1 MAKQSKGCDAK
12 LKGLRHEPV
21 AASCPKGGILMRNLS
36 PRKSLV
42 LGLVMVLL
50 LSMVVLQG
58 GFASEYLVAGESV
71 LTPFTGSISLDVNPS
86 IELKM
91 ENGAVTQ
98 ALAYNDEG
106 QGLLADTPLSGLT
119 AEDAVKVMTK
129 ALIAGGYLA
138 PADISPYLVITVSG
152 GGAQEENASEALKS
166 AAKQTAEELGV
177 EFEVESAFVTDDVA
191 AQAAAL
197 GLSTG
202 RYLLMQYIAK
212 TEDITLEEA
221 IAKYGT
227 ARIGELMDQFEDAK
241 ELFDDDGLVLSD
253 EQRIVLEAAFE
264 QQKETIK
271 AAERTFHDA
280 FKALKSTYRGK
291 AHSTI
296 KSEQGEDNQSIADAL
311 NLLKEQ
317 MLAEYHAVRLA
328 LDEAVSA
335 ARSTFMEAVAAALI
349 PEEVSGQYYN
359 WHMNKE
365 LNTEGELKA
374 FLKTFTYKAEGK
386 DNGLGQTPG
395 KTTEYPGNGDQQ
407 EDKTDSQGDKGKE
420 DQNSKGR
427 NSQDQA
433 KDQNKGKTG
442 KNDGESDSNSG
453 KSSDKGNNGDSG
465 KDKK

>member
-1 MAKQSKGCDAK
+1 
-12 LKGLRHEPV
+12 
-21 AASCPKGGILMRNLS
+21 MRNLS

-119 AEDAVKVMTK
+119 AEEAVKVMTK

-152 GGAQEENASEALKS
+152 GGAQEENASEALKN

-264 QQKETIK
+264 QQKEAIK
-271 AAERTFHDA
+271 VAESTFHDA
-280 FKALKSTYRGK
+280 FKALKSTYRDK
-291 AHSTI
+291 AHSAI
-296 KSEQGEDNQSIADAL
+296 KSEQGEDNQATADAL
-311 NLLKEQ
+311 SLLKEQ
-317 MLAEYHAVRLA
+317 MLVEFQAVRLS

-349 PEEVSGQYYN
+349 PEEVSGQYYT

-374 FLKTFTYKAEGK
+374 FLKTFNYKANGK
-386 DNGLGQTPG
+386 DNGQGQTPG
-395 KTTEYPGNGDQQ
+395 KTTESPGKGVERKGNGDQQ
-407 EDKTDSQGDKGKE
+407 EDKADSQGDKGKE
-420 DQNSKGR
+420 GQDSKGR

-442 KNDGESDSNSG
+442 KNDGESDSISG
-453 KSSDKGNNGDSG
+453 KSSDKGNNGESG